1 MRLTNLTGLGL
12 TASLVMATGLIGAV
26 PVAAADG
33 ECDAFEVY
41 TPKHGSSS
49 TVVRLSLPDGA
60 ASEIRKFGNE
70 LNAIGYSGSQNLLYG
85 VSTRSQVVTIDR
97 GGTAVVRGKVHGIGD
112 ATAGAVSGSTLYLRD
127 GLKLVS
133 LDINPGSPTYLQITR
148 WKWLSWLAD
157 VDDFDFGSDALLYG
171 VTSTGTVVSIDPVR
185 GKVRV
190 VSKPHVLPYGT
201 YGAVLMSPGRVLYA
215 INNRSRG
222 MSRLYRIPLN
232 APQSAAEIAAFP
244 AADVTD
250 AAGCMT
256 PPPIVEPPAPPSPP
270 PVPPPPPPPA
280 SQRPVPPAP
289 RPPAPTTTTTPPPP
303 AIRAPVPLPP
313 LPPVPP
319 AKPKPKKSPPPS
331 ARPIAAP
338 VPPDTEKKR
347 RWALTT
353 MVLLLGA
360 GAATAT
366 AVRRR

>member
-1 MRLTNLTGLGL
+1 MRLTSLGL
-12 TASLVMATGLIGAV
+12 TASLVMATGLFGAF

-49 TVVRLSLPDGA
+49 TVVRLSLPDGTA
-60 ASEIRKFGNE
+60 NEIRIFGNE
-70 LNAIGYSGSQNLLYG
+70 LNAIGYSASQNLLYG
-85 VSTRSQVVTIDR
+85 VSTRSQVVSIDR
-97 GGTAVVRGKVHGIGD
+97 GGNAVVRGKVHGIGD

-133 LDINPGSPTYLQITR
+133 LDIDPASPTYLQITR

-157 VDDFDFGSDALLYG
+157 VDDFDFGPDALLYG
-171 VTSTGTVVSIDPVR
+171 VTSAGTVVSIDPVR

-190 VSKPHVLPYGT
+190 VAKPKALPHGT

-215 INNRSRG
+215 INNRSHG
-222 MSRLYRIPLN
+222 LSRLYRIPLN
-232 APQSAAEIAAFP
+232 ALQSAAEIAAFP

-250 AAGCMT
+250 AAGCM
-256 PPPIVEPPAPPSPP
+256 PAPPIVEPPAPPSPP
-270 PVPPPPPPPA
+270 PPPPPPA
-280 SQRPVPPAP
+280 TQRSVPPAP
-289 RPPAPTTTTTPPPP
+289 RPPAPTTTTPPPP
-303 AIRAPVPLPP
+303 AIRAPGPLPP
-313 LPPVPP
+313 LPPAPTP
-319 AKPKPKKSPPPS
+319 KPKPKNSPPPS

-338 VPPDTEKKR
+338 VPPDTDKKR

-353 MVLLLGA
+353 MVLILGA

>member
-1 MRLTNLTGLGL
+1 MRLTSLGL

-49 TVVRLSLPDGA
+49 TVVRLSLPGGTA
-60 ASEIRKFGNE
+60 TEIRRFGNE
-70 LNAIGYSGSQNLLYG
+70 LNAIGYSSKQNLLYG

-97 GGTAVVRGKVHGIGD
+97 GGNAVVRGKVHGVGD
-112 ATAGAVSGSTLYLRD
+112 ATAGAISGSTLYLRD

-133 LDINPGSPTYLQITR
+133 LDIDPASPTYLQITR
-148 WKWLSWLAD
+148 WKWLSWHAD

-190 VSKPHVLPYGT
+190 VAEPKALPHGT

-215 INNRSRG
+215 INNRSHG
-222 MSRLYRIPLN
+222 MSRLYRIPLD

-250 AAGCMT
+250 AAGCMPAPRIVDPPVPPPT
-256 PPPIVEPPAPPSPP
+256 PPPPSPP
-270 PVPPPPPPPA
+270 PPSA
-280 SQRPVPPAP
+280 TQRPAPPAP

-303 AIRAPVPLPP
+303 AIRAPGPLPP
-313 LPPVPP
+313 LPPP
-319 AKPKPKKSPPPS
+319 ASTPKPKKSPPPS

-338 VPPDTEKKR
+338 VPPDTDKKR

-353 MVLLLGA
+353 MVLLLGG
-360 GAATAT
+360 GAATA
-366 AVRRR
+366 AAARRR